1 VPWQAAGGV
10 HEAVSAK
17 SERPPTVISI
27 IFSPFSSHGYGTGK
41 RGEEKERKKGRSRN
55 TREEERGSRGGENR
69 RGVREMGVPDSI

>member
-41 RGEEKERKKGRSRN
+41 RGEENERKEDQE
-55 TREEERGSRGGENR
+55 TRERKSADLGGENR